1 MCEAVNEIKISLHL
15 SRFNSKV
22 WHGNYRLI
30 TALAVTQ
37 KEKKNLSPD
46 LKIKCFIP
54 RKALKENPVWQF
66 SYHFWP

>member
-1 MCEAVNEIKISLHL
+1 MCQAVNETKMSLRFL
-15 SRFNSKV
+15 RFNSKV

-30 TALAVTQ
+30 TALAMTQ
-37 KEKKNLSPD
+37 KKNLSPG